1 MPGNRPGDVAYFS
14 EKRDEIRRAVEAA
27 GRDPA
32 EFTFAAQ
39 LTCGETDA
47 ELKTAREVAE
57 DLLRA
62 GADHLIL
69 AVPAALGPNGLARM
83 AAEVAAPLRDTIG

>member
-39 LTCGETDA
+39 LACGETDA

>member
-1 MPGNRPGDVAYFS
+1 
-14 EKRDEIRRAVEAA
+14 
-27 GRDPA
+27 
-32 EFTFAAQ
+32 
-39 LTCGETDA
+39 
-47 ELKTAREVAE
+47 LKTAREVAE

-83 AAEVAAPLRDTIG
+83 AAEVATPLRDTIG